1 MRTATSKL
9 TRKYQATIPKSVRE
23 VLHLQAGDAI
33 AFDFEGET
41 IRVRKARMAFTDA
54 PTAQTTKAEGA
65 GFAGPVMP
73 CILLQAFPNTRE
85 NQTIP
90 TATLATAATSTAQ

>member
-33 AFDFEGET
+33 AFDFEGEK
-41 IRVRKARMAFTDA
+41 IRVRKARRIDLEF
-54 PTAQTTKAEGA
+54 AEALEG
-65 GFAGPVMP
+65 
-73 CILLQAFPNTRE
+73 
-85 NQTIP
+85 
-90 TATLATAATSTAQ
+90 TLSEWSGEEDEEAYRDL

>member
-23 VLHLQAGDAI
+23 ALHLQAGDAI

-41 IRVRKARMAFTDA
+41 IRVRKARWLDLEF
-54 PTAQTTKAEGA
+54 AEALEG
-65 GFAGPVMP
+65 
-73 CILLQAFPNTRE
+73 
-85 NQTIP
+85 
-90 TATLATAATSTAQ
+90 TLSEWSAEEDEEAYRDL